1 MDFHNW
7 ICIIIGFFTVKIIWP
22 TYTIAMDILIK
33 DYLSNFYSCDDS
45 NWLQKFWTIDF
56 LTLVR
61 NFFKNEDRIKFD

>member
-45 NWLQKFWTIDF
+45 NW
-56 LTLVR
+56 
-61 NFFKNEDRIKFD
+61 